1 MVLQKKYINLHVRY
15 TDNWS
20 ELYFRDYLIEH
31 PEIAREYVDLK
42 WNLKEKYEHNRDAY
56 TDEKEEFVR
65 RYSELAKTQYGERY
79 KIDAI

>member
-1 MVLQKKYINLHVRY
+1 M
-15 TDNWS
+15 
-20 ELYFRDYLIEH
+20 IEH

-42 WNLKEKYEHNRDAY
+42 WHLKGKYEHNRDAY